1 MKKYLLFISALL
13 FLCSFSNLAEAQ
25 RTETLFSG
33 NVDHGGFGSLIY
45 GVTSINGQA
54 AYLKGSRGAWVIRFD
69 GGNAIHLGFGSYRTS
84 TRFDT
89 VDWGIS
95 DTPAPE
101 MSSNYGGF
109 EIEYVNRSYKLIHFG
124 IQSTIGSGSV
134 KYRTNTDLD
143 KNSDNYF
150 VVQPGANLH
159 LNVTDWFR
167 ISGGV
172 FYRVAS
178 NVNLEGTSSSDLSGL
193 TGIIGLRFG
202 WF

>member
-1 MKKYLLFISALL
+1 MNKHLLFISVLL

-69 GGNAIHLGFGSYRTS
+69 GGSAIHLGFGSYRTS
-84 TRFDT
+84 TRFDA
-89 VDWGIS
+89 VDWKLGEF
-95 DTPAPE
+95 PPE
-101 MSSNYGGF
+101 MISNYGGF
-109 EIEYVNRSYKLIHFG
+109 EIEYVNRSYKLIHYG

-193 TGIIGLRFG
+193 TGVIGLRFG